1 MTRNLIVL
9 PLTQNLG
16 LGVFEGQSRPNED
29 SEMSTSSSSDDTS
42 DDSDKPREE
51 EDDSDLDSDASSL
64 IITSFVPV
72 RPIKPLPKRA
82 NKRPEIIVLDDEK
95 KH

>member
-1 MTRNLIVL
+1 MTHNLIVF

-16 LGVFEGQSRPNED
+16 LGVFEDRSRPNED
-29 SEMSTSSSSDDTS
+29 SEMSTSSSSDDSS
-42 DDSDKPREE
+42 DSSDKHG

-82 NKRPEIIVLDDEK
+82 NKRPEIIVLDET